1 MRLEEHLKPQ
11 HMLILEDVA
20 DREAL
25 LQALAHKAAEAFP
38 QLSEAQLLRALEERE
53 AQAPTSTPEGVGF
66 PHALLP
72 EVQETAILVARLP
85 RGVQLSQEHPPV
97 DLAFCMIGAAE
108 APWRHVRLLA
118 RLARLA
124 RAEGAL
130 ERFRK
135 AATPEELYEALLAED
150 RAHV

>member
-1 MRLEEHLKPQ
+1 MRLEEHLKPE
-11 HMLILEDVA
+11 HMLLLEDVA
-20 DREAL
+20 DRDALLEAL
-25 LQALAHKAAEAFP
+25 ARKGAEVFP
-38 QLSEAQLLRALEERE
+38 QLSEAQLLTALQERE

-72 EVQETAILVARLP
+72 EVKETAVIVAKLP
-85 RGVQLSQEHPPV
+85 QGVQLSQEHPPV
-97 DLAFCMIGAAE
+97 DLVFCMIGAAE

-130 ERFRK
+130 DRFRQ
-135 AATPEELYEALLAED
+135 AATPEALYEALLAED